1 MRINKYI
8 AASGITSR
16 RKADELIKNGNVKV
30 NGSVLT
36 EPGYEV
42 TDGDVVEV
50 NGDPVLPP
58 EDKVYILLNKPV
70 GYVTTVK
77 DESDRPTVMD
87 LVTEVEGRV
96 FPVGRLDINT
106 SGMLI
111 MTNDGDF
118 AYRVAHP
125 KHQLGKTYRVK
136 VQGIVSKAKL
146 DRLRKGVDIGGF
158 VTSPA
163 EAEIVKELPKHTVL
177 EITIHEGKNRQVRKM
192 CKAIG
197 CPVVELERIAIGPIK
212 LGRLATGGYR
222 RLTHQEIEALKG
234 KRNGGKVR

>member
-8 AASGITSR
+8 AASGIASR
-16 RKADELIKNGNVKV
+16 RKADELIKNGNVRV
-30 NGSVLT
+30 NGTALT

-42 TDGDVVEV
+42 ADGDVVEV
-50 NGDPVLPP
+50 NGTPVLPP
-58 EDKVYILLNKPV
+58 ENKVYILLNKPV

-77 DESDRPTVMD
+77 DEGGRPTVMD

-96 FPVGRLDINT
+96 FPVGRLDVNT

-125 KHQLGKTYRVK
+125 KHELGKTYRVR
-136 VQGIVSKAKL
+136 VTGIVTRGKL

-163 EAEIVKELPKHTVL
+163 EVEIVKELPKETVL

-192 CKAIG
+192 CKAID
-197 CPVVELERIAIGPIK
+197 CPVRELERIAIGPVKI
-212 LGRLATGGYR
+212 GRLATGGYR
-222 RLTHQEIEALKG
+222 KLTRQEIDALMG
-234 KRNGGKVR
+234 KKPTR

>member
-8 AASGITSR
+8 AASGIASR
-16 RKADELIKNGNVKV
+16 RKADELIKNGNVRV
-30 NGSVLT
+30 NGTALT
-36 EPGYEV
+36 ESGYEV
-42 TDGDVVEV
+42 ADGDLVEV
-50 NGDPVLPP
+50 NGTPVLPP
-58 EDKVYILLNKPV
+58 ENKVYILLNKPV

-77 DESDRPTVMD
+77 DEGGRPTVMD

-96 FPVGRLDINT
+96 FPVGRLDVNT

-125 KHQLGKTYRVK
+125 KHKLGKTYRVR
-136 VQGIVSKAKL
+136 VAGIVTRGKL

-163 EAEIVKELPKHTVL
+163 EVEIVKELPKETVL

-192 CKAIG
+192 CKAID
-197 CPVVELERIAIGPIK
+197 CPVRELERIAIGPVKI
-212 LGRLATGGYR
+212 GRLATGGYR
-222 RLTHQEIEALKG
+222 KLTRQEIDALMG
-234 KRNGGKVR
+234 KKQTR

>member
-8 AASGITSR
+8 AASGIASR
-16 RKADELIKNGNVKV
+16 RKADELIKNGNVRV
-30 NGSVLT
+30 NGTALT

-42 TDGDVVEV
+42 ADGDLVEV
-50 NGDPVLPP
+50 NGTPVLPP
-58 EDKVYILLNKPV
+58 ENKVYILLNKPV

-77 DESDRPTVMD
+77 DEGGRPTVMD

-96 FPVGRLDINT
+96 FPVGRLDVNT

-125 KHQLGKTYRVK
+125 KHKLGKTYRVR
-136 VQGIVSKAKL
+136 VAGIVTRGKL

-163 EAEIVKELPKHTVL
+163 EVEIVKELPKETVL

-192 CKAIG
+192 CKAID
-197 CPVVELERIAIGPIK
+197 CPVRELERIAIGPVKI
-212 LGRLATGGYR
+212 GRLATGGYR
-222 RLTHQEIEALKG
+222 KLTRQEIDALMG
-234 KRNGGKVR
+234 KKQTR

>member
-8 AASGITSR
+8 AASGIASR
-16 RKADELIKNGNVKV
+16 RKADELIKNGNVRV
-30 NGSVLT
+30 NGTALT

-42 TDGDVVEV
+42 ADGDLVEV
-50 NGDPVLPP
+50 NGTPVLPP
-58 EDKVYILLNKPV
+58 ENKVYILLNKPV

-77 DESDRPTVMD
+77 DEGGRPTVMD

-96 FPVGRLDINT
+96 FPVGRLDVNT

-125 KHQLGKTYRVK
+125 KHKLGKTYRVR
-136 VQGIVSKAKL
+136 VAGIVTRGKL

-163 EAEIVKELPKHTVL
+163 EVEIVKELPKETVL

-192 CKAIG
+192 CKAID
-197 CPVVELERIAIGPIK
+197 CPVRELERIAIGPVKI
-212 LGRLATGGYR
+212 GRLATGGYR
-222 RLTHQEIEALKG
+222 KLTRQEIDALMG
-234 KRNGGKVR
+234 KKPN

>member
-1 MRINKYI
+1 VRINKYI
-8 AASGITSR
+8 AASGIASR
-16 RKADELIKNGNVKV
+16 RKADELIKNGNVRV
-30 NGSVLT
+30 NGTALT

-42 TDGDVVEV
+42 ADGDLVEV
-50 NGDPVLPP
+50 NGTPVLPP
-58 EDKVYILLNKPV
+58 ENKVYILLNKPV

-77 DESDRPTVMD
+77 DEGGRPTVMD

-96 FPVGRLDINT
+96 FPVGRLDVNT

-125 KHQLGKTYRVK
+125 KHKLGKTYRVR
-136 VQGIVSKAKL
+136 VAGIVTRGKL

-163 EAEIVKELPKHTVL
+163 EVEIVKELPKETIL

-192 CKAIG
+192 CKAID
-197 CPVVELERIAIGPIK
+197 CPVRELERIAIGPVKI
-212 LGRLATGGYR
+212 GRLATGGYR
-222 RLTHQEIEALKG
+222 KLTRQEIDALMG
-234 KRNGGKVR
+234 KKQN

>member
-8 AASGITSR
+8 AASGIASR
-16 RKADELIKNGNVKV
+16 RKADELIKNGNVRV
-30 NGSVLT
+30 NGTALT

-42 TDGDVVEV
+42 ADGDVVEV
-50 NGDPVLPP
+50 NGTPVLPP
-58 EDKVYILLNKPV
+58 ENKVYILLNKPV

-77 DESDRPTVMD
+77 DEGGRPTVMD

-96 FPVGRLDINT
+96 FPVGRLDVNT

-125 KHQLGKTYRVK
+125 KHKLGKTYRVR
-136 VQGIVSKAKL
+136 VAGIVTRGKL

-163 EAEIVKELPKHTVL
+163 EVEIVKELPKETVL

-192 CKAIG
+192 CKAID
-197 CPVVELERIAIGPIK
+197 CPVRELERIAIGPVKI
-212 LGRLATGGYR
+212 GRLATGGYR
-222 RLTHQEIEALKG
+222 KLTRQEIDALMG
-234 KRNGGKVR
+234 KKQTR

>member
-1 MRINKYI
+1 MRINRYI

-36 EPGYEV
+36 EPGLEV
-42 TDGDVVEV
+42 GEGDVVEV
-50 NGDPVLPP
+50 NGTPVVPP
-58 EDKVYILLNKPV
+58 GNKVYLLLNKPV

-77 DESDRPTVMD
+77 DESSRPTVMD

-125 KHQLGKTYRVK
+125 KHKLGKTYRVK
-136 VQGIVSKAKL
+136 VQGLVTRGKL

-163 EAEIVKELPKHTVL
+163 EVEIVKELPKETVL

-197 CPVVELERIAIGPIK
+197 CPVEELERIAIGPVKI
-212 LGRLATGGYR
+212 GRLAEGGYR
-222 RLTHQEIEALKG
+222 KLTRQEINALMG
-234 KRNGGKVR
+234 KK

>member
-8 AASGITSR
+8 AASGIASR

-30 NGSVLT
+30 NGNALT

-42 TDGDVVEV
+42 SEGDLVEV
-50 NGDPVLPP
+50 NGTPVLPP
-58 EDKVYILLNKPV
+58 EEKKYLLLNKPV
-70 GYVTTVK
+70 GYITTVK
-77 DESDRPTVMD
+77 DESGRPTVMD
-87 LVTEVEGRV
+87 LMGEVEGRV
-96 FPVGRLDINT
+96 FPVGRLDVNT

-125 KHQLGKTYRVK
+125 KHQLGKTYLVK
-136 VQGIVSKAKL
+136 VRGVVSRGKL

-158 VTSPA
+158 MTSPA
-163 EAEIVKELPKHTVL
+163 EVEVVKELPKHTVL

-197 CPVVELERIAIGPIK
+197 CPVEELERIAIGPVKI
-212 LGRLATGGYR
+212 GRLATGGYR
-222 RLTHQEIEALKG
+222 KLTRQEIDALMG
-234 KRNGGKVR
+234 KR

>member
-8 AASGITSR
+8 AASGIASR
-16 RKADELIKNGNVKV
+16 RKADELIKNGNVRV
-30 NGSVLT
+30 NGTALT

-42 TDGDVVEV
+42 ADGDLVEV
-50 NGDPVLPP
+50 NGTPVLPP
-58 EDKVYILLNKPV
+58 ENKVYILLNKPV

-77 DESDRPTVMD
+77 DEGGRPTVMD

-96 FPVGRLDINT
+96 CPVGRLDVNT

-125 KHQLGKTYRVK
+125 KHKLGKTYRVR
-136 VQGIVSKAKL
+136 VAGIVTRGKL

-163 EAEIVKELPKHTVL
+163 EVEIVKELPKETVL

-192 CKAIG
+192 CKAID
-197 CPVVELERIAIGPIK
+197 CPVRELERIAIGPVKI
-212 LGRLATGGYR
+212 GRLATGGYR
-222 RLTHQEIEALKG
+222 KLTRQEIDALMGEKQT
-234 KRNGGKVR
+234 R